1 MNRLKIGITNSSYG
15 VYEFKEAIKKIGEQ
29 GYDCI
34 DYQGFVDIETE
45 FFRLPEKEF
54 MKVLA
59 EQKALFSSH
68 GLEVSQAHAPWRT
81 PKDGDPEERQ
91 KWLTAMK
98 KAIRG
103 TNALECHRFV
113 VHPLFP
119 YMETDEHPDEVWKMN
134 EEVLATLADYAKEY
148 GVTVCLENMPFEN
161 HPIHSTEQILALV
174 RDVDHPNLKVCFDTG
189 HANCTGENVANSV
202 RLLGRDLLKIIH
214 VHDNYGESD
223 LHNAPYDGTVDWSE
237 FIEALYE
244 IGYGGVMNLEV
255 KIPEDLDEEQAR
267 EAELSLVKTA
277 KLFAGE

>member
-1 MNRLKIGITNSSYG
+1 MKIGFGNHYVEKYGVEVGTAKMAADGYTHIDYGFMKTDTELYTARDESFLIKVTSLRKTLDKAGLKVEQIHGPWQYPPKDSTDDERAERFEKMTKAMVIARYLGAKYMAVHPLMPYGANSSENPGG
-15 VYEFKEAIKKIGEQ
+15 VYEINRQ
-29 GYDCI
+29 
-34 DYQGFVDIETE
+34 
-45 FFRLPEKEF
+45 FFAA
-54 MKVLA
+54 LA
-59 EQKALFSSH
+59 NVGKNL
-68 GLEVSQAHAPWRT
+68 
-81 PKDGDPEERQ
+81 
-91 KWLTAMK
+91 
-98 KAIRG
+98 
-103 TNALECHRFV
+103 
-113 VHPLFP
+113 
-119 YMETDEHPDEVWKMN
+119 
-134 EEVLATLADYAKEY
+134 